1 MAEAAHPAV
10 SDTVSENLSEAKHGE
25 GMPVRETGE
34 HAITAAEGGVGPTG
48 THHPDPS
55 VFGLDATVWVSIAMA
70 VFILI
75 LVWKKV
81 PALITRGLDNQI
93 AAIRNRLDE
102 AKQLRAEA
110 EALRDEYAKKIAGA
124 EAQAQA
130 MLAHADEEAKALLA
144 KAESDA
150 ADLTARRARMAEDKI
165 AAAER
170 AAIKAVRAKAAEAA
184 TRAATA
190 IIADKHGAEADK
202 ALVDKTIAGLGRLN

>member
-10 SDTVSENLSEAKHGE
+10 SDTVSENLSEASHGE
-25 GMPVRETGE
+25 GMPVRETGA
-34 HAITAAEGGVGPTG
+34 HAVTAAEGGVGPTG

-55 VFGLDATVWVSIAMA
+55 VLGLDATVWVSIAMA
-70 VFILI
+70 VFLLILI
-75 LVWKKV
+75 VKKV
-81 PALITRGLDNQI
+81 PGLVTRGLDNQI

-102 AKQLRAEA
+102 AKALRAEA
-110 EALRDEYAKKIAGA
+110 ETLRDEYAKKIAGA

-130 MLAHADEEAKALLA
+130 MLAHADEEAKAVLA

-150 ADLTARRARMAEDKI
+150 ADLTARRAKMAEDKI

-170 AAIKAVRAKAAEAA
+170 AAIQAVRTKAAEAA
-184 TRAATA
+184 TRAAAA

>member
-10 SDTVSENLSEAKHGE
+10 SDTVSENLTEAKHGE
-25 GMPVRETGE
+25 GMPVRDTGE

-48 THHPDPS
+48 AHHPDPS
-55 VFGLDATVWVSIAMA
+55 IFGLDATVWVSIAMA
-70 VFILI
+70 AFLLILI
-75 LVWKKV
+75 WKKV
-81 PALITRGLDNQI
+81 PGLVTRGLDNQI

-130 MLAHADEEAKALLA
+130 MLAHADEEAKGVLA
-144 KAESDA
+144 KAEADA
-150 ADLTARRARMAEDKI
+150 AELTARRAKMAEDKI

-170 AAIKAVRAKAAEAA
+170 AAIQAVRTKAAEAA
-184 TRAATA
+184 TRAAAA
-190 IIADKHGAEADK
+190 IIADKHDAGADK
-202 ALVDKTIAGLGRLN
+202 ALVDKTISGLGRLN

>member
-1 MAEAAHPAV
+1 MAEAAQQAHAAAAGDPA
-10 SDTVSENLSEAKHGE
+10 T
-25 GMPVRETGE
+25 E
-34 HAITAAEGGVGPTG
+34 HAVTTAEGGVGA
-48 THHPDPS
+48 HHPDPS
-55 VFGLDATVWVSIAMA
+55 LFGVLDATVWVSIAMA

-75 LVWKKV
+75 LIWKKV
-81 PALITRGLDNQI
+81 PGLITRGLDGQI

-130 MLAHADEEAKALLA
+130 MLAHADEEAKAVLA

-150 ADLTARRARMAEDKI
+150 AELTARRAKMAEDKI

-170 AAIKAVRAKAAEAA
+170 AAIQAVRTKAAEAA
-184 TRAATA
+184 TRAAAA
-190 IIADKHGAEADK
+190 IIADKHDAGADK
-202 ALVDKTIAGLGRLN
+202 AQVDKTISGLGRLN